1 VGKLTAAQVR
11 HAKPGRHGDG
21 RGLYLQV
28 IGGSRTW
35 VLRYEHR
42 KRERWMGLGSAEFVT
57 LAQAREQAFELRR
70 KLKHEKIDPLEQR
83 KASAIGARIAALT
96 GATFEQ
102 VALRCIEMK
111 SSEWRGDGSHRE
123 WLSTLQ
129 RYAFPVLGPLP
140 VSAIDAML
148 VHRVLEPIWS
158 TKPHVG
164 QRLRERL
171 EAVLDYAKGM
181 KLRSGE
187 NPALWRGNLEHML
200 PKAKRTSREHHPALP
215 YADLPTFMVELRAMP
230 GLAARALEFTILT
243 AVRTSEARFAR
254 WSEVDLRTGV
264 WAVPGERMKGDKE
277 HRVPLSDRA
286 LVILAELP
294 RESGRDA
301 VFPGRSAGGF
311 LNQDAM
317 ADVLTKLR
325 PGITVHGFRS
335 TFRDWAAE
343 TTGYP
348 NHVVEMA
355 LAHAISNGVEAAY
368 RRGDL
373 FEKRTRLMREW
384 CAYCTRIEEP
394 GGVIVPIRPRVLT

>member
-1 VGKLTAAQVR
+1 
-11 HAKPGRHGDG
+11 
-21 RGLYLQV
+21 
-28 IGGSRTW
+28 
-35 VLRYEHR
+35 
-42 KRERWMGLGSAEFVT
+42 
-57 LAQAREQAFELRR
+57 
-70 KLKHEKIDPLEQR
+70 
-83 KASAIGARIAALT
+83 
-96 GATFEQ
+96 
-102 VALRCIEMK
+102 MK
-111 SSEWRGDGSHRE
+111 TSEWRGDGSRRE
-123 WLSTLQ
+123 WLSTLE
-129 RYAFPVLGPLP
+129 RYAFPVIGPLP
-140 VSAIDAML
+140 ISSIDAVL
-148 VHRVLEPIWS
+148 VYRVLEPIWL

-164 QRLRERL
+164 QRLRERI
-171 EAVLDYAKGM
+171 EAVFDYAKGM

-200 PKAKRTSREHHPALP
+200 PKANRTSREHHPALR
-215 YADLPTFMVELRAMP
+215 YAELPGLMAELRALP
-230 GLAARALEFTILT
+230 ALPARALEFTILG
-243 AVRTSEARFAR
+243 AVRTGEARFAR
-254 WSEVDLRTGV
+254 WSEVDLRAGV
-264 WAVPGERMKGDKE
+264 WTIPGERMKGDKE

-286 LVILAELP
+286 LAILTELP

-343 TTGYP
+343 TTAYP

-373 FEKRTRLMREW
+373 FETQ
-384 CAYCTRIEEP
+384 ATY
-394 GGVIVPIRPRVLT
+394 GGLGQLLLRVGG

>member
-1 VGKLTAAQVR
+1 MGKLNAAFVK
-11 HAKPGRHGDG
+11 HAKPGRYGDG

-28 IGGSRTW
+28 KDSGARSW
-35 VLRYEHR
+35 LLRYDHQ
-42 KRERWMGLGSAEFVT
+42 KRERWMGLGSVEFVS

-70 KLKHEKIDPLEQR
+70 RLKHEKIDPLEHR
-83 KASAIGARIAALT
+83 RAAVIGARIAALT

-102 VALRCIEMK
+102 VARRCIEMK
-111 SSEWRGDGSHRE
+111 TSEWRGDGSRRE
-123 WLSTLQ
+123 WLSTLE
-129 RYAFPVLGPLP
+129 RYAFPVIGPLP
-140 VSAIDAML
+140 ISSIDAVL
-148 VHRVLEPIWS
+148 VYRVLEPIWL

-164 QRLRERL
+164 QRLRERI

-200 PKAKRTSREHHPALP
+200 PKASRTSREHHPALR
-215 YADLPTFMVELRAMP
+215 YAELPGLMAELRALP
-230 GLAARALEFTILT
+230 ALPARALEFTILG
-243 AVRTSEARFAR
+243 AVRTGEARFAR
-254 WSEVDLRTGV
+254 WSEVDLRAGV
-264 WAVPGERMKGDKE
+264 WTIPGERMKGDKE

-286 LVILAELP
+286 LAILTELP

-317 ADVLTKLR
+317 ADVLIKLR

-343 TTGYP
+343 TTAYP

-373 FEKRTRLMREW
+373 FEKRKQLMEDW
-384 CAYCTRIEEP
+384 ASFCCGAAAEMST
-394 GGVIVPIRPRVLT
+394 VIPIGRA